1 MVVKKNNKSEKDEQN
16 ARIKVGKLRINK
28 ETVKDLTS
36 DETQKVKGGTG
47 FCGQLPVPTLE
58 CVASPDAPPPR
69 PVGQIP
75 PTVIRLQCT

>member
-1 MVVKKNNKSEKDEQN
+1 MVVNKKNKSEKDEKSG
-16 ARIKVGKLRINK
+16 RIKVDKLQINK

-47 FCGQLPVPTLE
+47 FCGQLPVATE
-58 CVASPDAPPPR
+58 GCVASPDASPPR
-69 PVGQIP
+69 PPGQIP